1 VKILSSRAK
10 GATLKLVLAVP
21 SAGTLVL
28 HGKGLRTVR
37 HTSTGARRITIE
49 LHATSAVAASV
60 RSHRRVKI
68 KLQASF
74 TPSFGAVSSA
84 ATTVV
89 LG

>member
-21 SAGTLVL
+21 STGTLVL
-28 HGKGLRTVR
+28 RGKGLRTVR

-49 LHATSAVAASV
+49 LHATSAVATSV
-60 RSHRRVKI
+60 RNHRRVRI

-84 ATTVV
+84 AATVA